1 MALHGIHQ
9 VGQRSPQ
16 AFPRNTVG
24 GFPDY
29 DHRFSNG
36 LIVDAPASCWSRRVL
51 IIVKLAEQPE
61 AVLAVVAGHRGEL
74 VEDPALVL
82 LGRRPVTVSYCC
94 QQLLFCHLADALY
107 VGWRCGRPSDARVAN
122 TVVEPGRRATFLT

>member
-1 MALHGIHQ
+1 MALHGLHQ
-9 VGQRSPQ
+9 VGQRRPQ

-51 IIVKLAEQPE
+51 IIVKLAEQPD
-61 AVLAVVAGHRGEL
+61 AMLAMVAGHRGEL

-82 LGRRPVTVSYCC
+82 LGQRQVTVSYCC